1 MARRHLGALVAAH
14 DRWTRESVS
23 TILEDAGFAVQQA
36 SNGVSALRIAGRDAP
51 EVVVIA
57 HDLAELS
64 PADVA
69 SSLRADPRTR
79 HAALVVE
86 VGSDAD
92 ASPATDASVG
102 EVSDPVELLGALLA
116 ALETRHADAAAAP
129 IRSVSASAWFTWPFG
144 VAAPA
149 HSTSRTRNAGRWG
162 KWRLSSGIETL

>member
-1 MARRHLGALVAAH
+1 MSTRHLGALVAAH

-57 HDLAELS
+57 DDLAELS

-79 HAALVVE
+79 HAALLVE
-86 VGSDAD
+86 VGTDT
-92 ASPATDASVG
+92 SPASDVSVG
-102 EVSDPVELLGALLA
+102 EVSNPVELLAALLT
-116 ALETRHADAAAAP
+116 ALETRQADAAAAP
-129 IRSVSASAWFTWPFG
+129 IRSVSAAAWGGWPFG
-144 VAAPA
+144 VSAPA
-149 HSTSRTRNAGRWG
+149 HSTSRMRNAGRSG